1 MPKPT
6 DPTKNGYTFKGWFE
20 GEAETAFDFE
30 NTQIT
35 ADKMLKA
42 RWEIVTYTITYE
54 LNGGTKVNEN
64 DYPATYTI
72 ETDDITL
79 PTPTAPTDKPYF
91 AGWYSEQELK
101 NKATKIAKGSTGDK
115 TFYAKWSAEAI
126 VECTVTFKLVGAE
139 GETTAKVNKGDI
151 ISEEQINAAQAQIPK
166 GYELKGTYSDEG
178 CTNAIDLTQTPITAD
193 TTIYVKVEKQATE
206 VPPTPENPDEPTEP
220 SEPVKTPGVLLK
232 NSNVYTL
239 GIVDPNSEVDE
250 NGDATAVYNATENED
265 GSITFTV
272 TGIHSGGGI
281 AFYLNEDKS
290 KVDLKDYSKVKIVL
304 SSKEASTPVVFD
316 FFVNDKPDNY
326 MFSKTIGF
334 AKYGSTSETAEEFS
348 TIEWDLTE
356 KTASSE
362 DALEVYAIMVK
373 YNGYQKP
380 AGVKKTFTVKSIELI
395 K

>member
-6 DPTKNGYTFKGWFE
+6 DPIKNGYTFKGWFE

-101 NKATKIAKGSTGDK
+101 NKATKIAKGSIGNK
-115 TFYAKWSAEAI
+115 TFYAKWDAEAI

-151 ISEEQINAAQAQIPK
+151 ISDEQIEEAKKQIPE
-166 GYELKGTYSDEG
+166 GYELKGTYSDKG
-178 CTNAIDLTQTPITAD
+178 CTTEFVFTQTPITAD
-193 TTIYVKVEKQATE
+193 TIIYVKVEKKATE
-206 VPPTPENPDEPTEP
+206 PTTPENPDEPENPGEPTEP
-220 SEPVKTPGVLLK
+220 EKVSAISFTIKTEKQWSAGVFNVKEDWASL
-232 NSNVYTL
+232 
-239 GIVDPNSEVDE
+239 EVKFE
-250 NGDATAVYNATENED
+250 KVPSAEQVQFCITSDAEKEA
-265 GSITFTV
+265 GSKEYYSMYPQVAETV
-272 TGIHSGGGI
+272 TLNIEDWLNNQKDEAGKSLADYGATKITSIGIQFKAADVPEVKVASAIVTKKDGTKVAAI
-281 AFYLNEDKS
+281 AE
-290 KVDLKDYSKVKIVL
+290 KDW
-304 SSKEASTPVVFD
+304 ASTV
-316 FFVNDKPDNY
+316 
-326 MFSKTIGF
+326 TI
-334 AKYGSTSETAEEFS
+334 SE
-348 TIEWDLTE
+348 
-356 KTASSE
+356 
-362 DALEVYAIMVK
+362 
-373 YNGYQKP
+373 
-380 AGVKKTFTVKSIELI
+380 I
-395 K
+395 KIN